1 MNENYRVLAKS
12 YYFFERGCELAY
24 AMFLHLQAS
33 KLFQTY
39 NFSTGVNMTHAIP
52 DDTLRLITE
61 MDKKIGE
68 FMQKRADVVNKLIY
82 ENAELQTGDFVKIY
96 EGEEQVAT
104 GSIVQPLFLKRSGIV
119 TYRVKRDDGEIFIN
133 EKFRLLKM

>member
-1 MNENYRVLAKS
+1 
-12 YYFFERGCELAY
+12 
-24 AMFLHLQAS
+24 
-33 KLFQTY
+33 
-39 NFSTGVNMTHAIP
+39 MTHAIP

-82 ENAELQTGDFVKIY
+82 ENAELQTGDFVKIFD
-96 EGEEQVAT
+96 GDEQIAT

-133 EKFRLLKM
+133 GKFNLMKM

>member
-1 MNENYRVLAKS
+1 MHCFYLCVR
-12 YYFFERGCELAY
+12 
-24 AMFLHLQAS
+24 S
-33 KLFQTY
+33 KLFKPY
-39 NFSTGVNMTHAIP
+39 SFSKGVNMTHAIP

-82 ENAELQTGDFVKIY
+82 ENAAFQTGDFVKIY

-133 EKFRLLKM
+133 ERYRLLKM